1 MPEKEK
7 TKFLWVEKET
17 WKKVGI
23 GALAVGILG
32 MVLL

>member
-1 MPEKEK
+1 MPDKEK
-7 TKFLWVEKET
+7 TTFWGIEKDT